1 MRKNDVIGK
10 TKRVDKV
17 KVKVLIV
24 DDSTLMRR
32 ILTDVV
38 NANPQFEV
46 DRTAVNGKEA
56 LQILLENPTYYD
68 IVLLDIYMPFMTGLE
83 LLKELQQ
90 HPEVRAKIIICS
102 TKADESAE
110 ETFTALEYGA
120 FDFIKKPDNLIGARN
135 HTFHNE
141 LINLLCAAVENKN
154 KEITK
159 KLVQQ
164 QRPVK
169 RAEAKQIPVAP
180 VAEIQAPKGSGTK
193 IIALACST
201 GGPKTLQS
209 VIPLLPK
216 ELDAGMVLVQ
226 HMPKGFTRTLSA
238 RLDAMSKVRVKEAQ
252 DGDIVEKGCV
262 YIAPGG
268 FQMKL
273 QQIPGDKY
281 KIMITDEPPRDSLKP
296 CANIMYESLVK
307 TKVDEIVCVVLTE
320 MGADGT
326 EGIGAL
332 KKSNKIY
339 VIAQDEE
346 TSVVYGMPKA
356 VAKAGLTDEIVPMQE
371 IANTIIKKVGV
382 Q

>member
-1 MRKNDVIGK
+1 
-10 TKRVDKV
+10 V
-17 KVKVLIV
+17 KVKVLII

-32 ILTDVV
+32 ILSDVV
-38 NANPQFEV
+38 NSNPQFEV
-46 DRTAVNGKEA
+46 DRTAINGKEG

-68 IVLLDIYMPFMTGLE
+68 IVLLDIYMPYMTGLE
-83 LLKELQQ
+83 LLKELQK
-90 HPEVRAKIIICS
+90 HPEVKSKIIICS

-120 FDFIKKPDNLIGARN
+120 FDFIKKPDNLVGARN

-141 LINLLCAAVENKN
+141 LINLLCAAVENKS
-154 KEITK
+154 KEITRTII
-159 KLVQQ
+159 Q
-164 QRPVK
+164 QRPV
-169 RAEAKQIPVAP
+169 RRTEAVKPQIAVSAP
-180 VAEIQAPKGSGTK
+180 IQAPKGTGSK

-201 GGPKTLQS
+201 GGPKTLQA

-216 ELDAGMVLVQ
+216 NLDAGMVLVQ

-238 RLDAMSKVRVKEAQ
+238 RLDSMSQVSVKEAQ

-268 FQMKL
+268 YQMKL

-281 KIMITDEPPRDSLKP
+281 KIIITDEPPRDSLKP

-307 TKVDEIVCVVLTE
+307 TKVDEIVCVVLTG

-326 EGIGAL
+326 EGIGEL

>member
-1 MRKNDVIGK
+1 M
-10 TKRVDKV
+10 

-32 ILTDVV
+32 ILSDVV

-46 DRTAVNGKEA
+46 DRTAVNGKEG
-56 LQILLENPTYYD
+56 LQILLDNPAYYD
-68 IVLLDIYMPFMTGLE
+68 IVLLDIYMPYMTGLE

-90 HPEVRAKIIICS
+90 HPEVKAKIIICS

-120 FDFIKKPDNLIGARN
+120 FDFIKKPDNLVGARN
-135 HTFHNE
+135 HNFHNE

-154 KEITK
+154 REITR
-159 KLVQQ
+159 KLAQ
-164 QRPVK
+164 QRSVRRTEVRK
-169 RAEAKQIPVAP
+169 TPVAD
-180 VAEIQAPKGSGTK
+180 VIQAPKGVGNK

-201 GGPKTLQS
+201 GGPKTLQEI
-209 VIPLLPK
+209 IPLLPHN
-216 ELDAGMVLVQ
+216 LDAGMVLVQ

-238 RLDAMSKVRVKEAQ
+238 RLDSMSKVTVKEAQ

-268 FQMKL
+268 YQMRL
-273 QQIPGDKY
+273 QQLPGDKY
-281 KIMITDEPPRDSLKP
+281 KIVITDEPPRDSLKP
-296 CANIMYESLVK
+296 CANIMYESLINSK
-307 TKVDEIVCVVLTE
+307 ADEIVCVVLTG
-320 MGADGT
+320 MGSDGT

-332 KKSNKIY
+332 KKSNKTY

-356 VAKAGLTDEIVPMQE
+356 VAKAGLTDTIVPLQE

>member
-1 MRKNDVIGK
+1 M
-10 TKRVDKV
+10 

-32 ILTDVV
+32 ILSDVV

-46 DRTAVNGKEA
+46 ERTATNGREG

-68 IVLLDIYMPFMTGLE
+68 IVLLDIYMPYMTGLE

-90 HPEVRAKIIICS
+90 HSEVKSKIIICS

-120 FDFIKKPDNLIGARN
+120 FDFIKKPENLVGARN

-164 QRPVK
+164 RPVR
-169 RAEAKQIPVAP
+169 RAEVQKTPTPAP
-180 VAEIQAPKGSGTK
+180 AVIQAPKGVGNK

-201 GGPKTLQS
+201 GGPKTLQAI
-209 VIPLLPK
+209 IPLLPQN
-216 ELDAGMVLVQ
+216 LAAGMVLVQ

-238 RLDAMSKVRVKEAQ
+238 RLDSMSKVTVKEAQ

-268 FQMKL
+268 YQMKL
-273 QQIPGDKY
+273 QQISGDKY
-281 KIMITDEPPRDSLKP
+281 KIVITDEPPRDSLKP
-296 CANIMYESLVK
+296 CANIMYESLINSK
-307 TKVDEIVCVVLTE
+307 ADEIVCVVLTG

-332 KKSNKIY
+332 KKSNKTY

>member
-1 MRKNDVIGK
+1 M
-10 TKRVDKV
+10 
-17 KVKVLIV
+17 KVKVLVV

-38 NANPQFEV
+38 NSNPQFVVE
-46 DRTAVNGKEA
+46 RTAMNGKEG

-68 IVLLDIYMPFMTGLE
+68 IVLLDIYMPYMTGLE
-83 LLKELQQ
+83 LLKELQH
-90 HPEVRAKIIICS
+90 HPEVKSKVIICS

-120 FDFIKKPDNLIGARN
+120 FDFIKKPDNLVGARN
-135 HTFHNE
+135 HAFHNE

-154 KEITK
+154 KELAKKIT
-159 KLVQQ
+159 QQ
-164 QRPVK
+164 KPASKPEPIKPPV
-169 RAEAKQIPVAP
+169 VAP
-180 VAEIQAPKGSGTK
+180 IQPTRGTGSK
-193 IIALACST
+193 IVALACST
-201 GGPKTLQS
+201 GGPKSLQA

-216 ELDAGMVLVQ
+216 NLDAGMVLVQ

-238 RLDAMSKVRVKEAQ
+238 RLDSMSKVSVKEAQ

-268 FQMKL
+268 YQMKL

-281 KIMITDEPPRDSLKP
+281 KIVITDEPPRDSLKP
-296 CANIMYESLVK
+296 CANIMYESLIK
-307 TKVDEIVCVVLTE
+307 TKVDEIVCVVMTG

-326 EGIGAL
+326 DGIGAL

-356 VAKAGLTDEIVPMQE
+356 VAKAGLTNEVVPLQE

>member
-1 MRKNDVIGK
+1 MRKNVVTGR

-32 ILTDVV
+32 ILSDVV

-46 DRTAVNGKEA
+46 ERTATNGREG

-68 IVLLDIYMPFMTGLE
+68 IVLLDIYMPYMTGLE

-90 HPEVRAKIIICS
+90 HPEVKSKIIICS

-120 FDFIKKPDNLIGARN
+120 FDFIKKPENLVGARN

-164 QRPVK
+164 RPVR
-169 RAEAKQIPVAP
+169 RAEVQKTPATAV
-180 VAEIQAPKGSGTK
+180 IQAPKGVGNK

-201 GGPKTLQS
+201 GGPKTLQAI
-209 VIPLLPK
+209 IPLLPQN
-216 ELDAGMVLVQ
+216 LAAGMVLVQ

-238 RLDAMSKVRVKEAQ
+238 RLDSMSKVTVKEAQ

-268 FQMKL
+268 YQMKL

-281 KIMITDEPPRDSLKP
+281 KIVITDEPPRDSLKP
-296 CANIMYESLVK
+296 CANIMYESLINSK
-307 TKVDEIVCVVLTE
+307 ADEIVCVVLTG

-332 KKSNKIY
+332 KKSNKTY

>member
-1 MRKNDVIGK
+1 M
-10 TKRVDKV
+10 
-17 KVKVLIV
+17 KVKVLVI

-32 ILTDVV
+32 ILSDVV
-38 NANPQFEV
+38 NSNPQFEV
-46 DRTAVNGKEA
+46 DRTAINGREG
-56 LQILLENPTYYD
+56 LQILVENPTYYD
-68 IVLLDIYMPFMTGLE
+68 IALMDIYMPYMTGLE
-83 LLKELQQ
+83 MLKDLQK
-90 HPEVRAKIIICS
+90 HPEVTTKIIVCS
-102 TKADESAE
+102 TKSDESAE

-120 FDFIKKPDNLIGARN
+120 FDFIKKPDNLVGARN

-141 LINLLCAAVENKN
+141 LINLLLAAAENRR

-159 KLVQQ
+159 QLTKTQQ
-164 QRPVK
+164 PRRPVRQEIK
-169 RAEAKQIPVAP
+169 PPVMDTS
-180 VAEIQAPKGSGTK
+180 QMPKGSGNK
-193 IIALACST
+193 LIALACST
-201 GGPKTLQS
+201 GGPKTLQAI
-209 VIPLLPK
+209 IPLLPK
-216 ELDAGMVLVQ
+216 NMNAGMVLVQ

-238 RLDAMSKVRVKEAQ
+238 RLNSMSQVNVKEAE

-268 FQMKL
+268 YQMKL
-273 QQIPGDKY
+273 KQIAGDKY
-281 KIMITDEPPRDSLKP
+281 RIEITDDPPRDSLKP
-296 CANIMYESLVK
+296 CANIMYESLIS
-307 TKVDEIVCVVLTE
+307 TKVDEIVCVVLTG

-356 VAKAGLTDEIVPMQE
+356 IAKAGLTNEIVPMQE

>member
-1 MRKNDVIGK
+1 M
-10 TKRVDKV
+10 

-32 ILTDVV
+32 ILADVV

-46 DRTAVNGKEA
+46 ERTATNGREG

-68 IVLLDIYMPFMTGLE
+68 IVLLDIYMPYMTGLE

-90 HPEVRAKIIICS
+90 HPEVKSKIIICS

-120 FDFIKKPDNLIGARN
+120 FDFIKKPENLVGARN

-164 QRPVK
+164 RPVRK
-169 RAEAKQIPVAP
+169 AEVQKTPTTAV
-180 VAEIQAPKGSGTK
+180 IQAPKGVGNK

-201 GGPKTLQS
+201 GGPKTLQAI
-209 VIPLLPK
+209 IPLLPQN
-216 ELDAGMVLVQ
+216 LAAGIVLVQ

-238 RLDAMSKVRVKEAQ
+238 RLDSMSKVTVKEAQ

-262 YIAPGG
+262 YVAPGG
-268 FQMKL
+268 YQMKL

-281 KIMITDEPPRDSLKP
+281 KIVITDEPPRDSLKP
-296 CANIMYESLVK
+296 CANIMYESLINSK
-307 TKVDEIVCVVLTE
+307 ADEIVCVVLTG

-332 KKSNKIY
+332 KKSNKTY

>member
-1 MRKNDVIGK
+1 MVISS
-10 TKRVDKV
+10 KRGAVMKEVIKICICDDQDSFLQQIEDKV
-17 KVKVLIV
+17 REILQDKREFLITKFNNGNELIKKVLEQ
-24 DDSTLMRR
+24 D
-32 ILTDVV
+32 
-38 NANPQFEV
+38 A
-46 DRTAVNGKEA
+46 
-56 LQILLENPTYYD
+56 D
-68 IVLLDIYMPFMTGLE
+68 IVLLDIYMPYMTGLE

-90 HPEVRAKIIICS
+90 HPEVKSKVIICS

-120 FDFIKKPDNLIGARN
+120 FDFIKKPDNLVGARN

-159 KLVQQ
+159 KVTQ
-164 QRPVK
+164 QRPESK
-169 RAEAKQIPVAP
+169 PQPIKPPVAVP
-180 VAEIQAPKGSGTK
+180 VQATKGTGSK

-201 GGPKTLQS
+201 GGPKSLQA

-216 ELDAGMVLVQ
+216 NLDAGMVLVQ

-238 RLDAMSKVRVKEAQ
+238 RLDSMSKVSVKEAQ

-268 FQMKL
+268 YQMKL

-281 KIMITDEPPRDSLKP
+281 KIVITDEPPRDSLKP
-296 CANIMYESLVK
+296 CANIMYESLIK
-307 TKVDEIVCVVLTE
+307 TKVDEIVCVVMTG

-356 VAKAGLTDEIVPMQE
+356 VEKAGLTDEIVPLQE

>member
-1 MRKNDVIGK
+1 MKRNAAIGK
-10 TKRVDKV
+10 MKRVDRV
-17 KVKVLIV
+17 KVKVLII

-38 NANPQFEV
+38 NSNPQFEA
-46 DRTAVNGKEA
+46 DRAAVNGREG
-56 LQILLENPTYYD
+56 LQILLDNPTYYD
-68 IVLLDIYMPFMTGLE
+68 IALLDIYMPYMTGLE
-83 LLKELQQ
+83 LLKELQN
-90 HPEVRAKIIICS
+90 HPEVKTKIIICS

-120 FDFIKKPDNLIGARN
+120 FDFIKKPENLVGARN
-135 HTFHNE
+135 HSFHNE
-141 LINLLCAAVENKN
+141 IINLLCAAVENKN
-154 KEITK
+154 KENTRT
-159 KLVQQ
+159 LVKPK
-164 QRPVK
+164 PVVK
-169 RAEAKQIPVAP
+169 PEIKPQIIDA
-180 VAEIQAPKGSGTK
+180 AQIPKGSGSK
-193 IIALACST
+193 LIALACST
-201 GGPKTLQS
+201 GGPKTLQAI
-209 VIPLLPK
+209 IPLLPK
-216 ELDAGMVLVQ
+216 NIDAGMVLVQ

-238 RLDAMSKVRVKEAQ
+238 RLDSMSKVSVKEAE

-268 FQMKL
+268 YQMKL
-273 QQIPGDKY
+273 KQIPGDKY
-281 KIMITDEPPRDSLKP
+281 KIMITDDPPRDSLKP
-296 CANIMYESLVK
+296 CANIMYESLIN
-307 TKVDEIVCVVLTE
+307 TKVDEVVCVVLTG

-339 VIAQDEE
+339 VIAQDED

-356 VAKAGLTDEIVPMQE
+356 VAKAGLTNEIVPMQE